1 MSFRYVLTVT
11 LTVLSLGSG
20 PAARAELGFS
30 GHELHGEGQT
40 TYGYLG
46 SAVAISGETAIV
58 GGWGEAQ
65 VFVHVEGNWVVQARL
80 TGDGGRDAFF
90 GSSVAL
96 SGDTAVVGAY
106 REGHEAEGAVYVFV
120 RRGETWTRQ
129 ARLTSG
135 VPGAL
140 DGFGGSVALSGD
152 TLLVGVPD
160 GNGAVTDSGTVEV
173 FARRNGSWRLT
184 TRLLA
189 PGGLAKDDFGSSV
202 ALSAGR
208 ALIGDRRRT
217 IQGISGAG
225 AAYVFAQAGTG
236 WHLEARLTA
245 SDAAALDRF
254 GQAVDLDGDTAIVG
268 AWLADPAGVDSGAA
282 YVFTRI
288 GSTWRQQAKLTAPDA
303 AADDRF
309 GFSVA
314 ISGDRAAAGA
324 PLEDV
329 RGDASGSV
337 YLFQRQ
343 GSTWS
348 LLSKVFADDTLAH
361 DRFGQSL
368 DLQGDTLLAGAFGAS
383 DQTYDSGSAYLFVGP
398 LLRLAVTP
406 AQQTAPPGSVVPI
419 TLFVRNLGPFV
430 LNDVTVNLP
439 SMPACDLFGET
450 LAPGQRKS
458 FVCPVAV
465 GTESLTLEILA
476 RGTAPGLWP
485 PATTAATVRVNVDD
499 GKVRASD
506 QGAASRRIPCAV

>member
-1 MSFRYVLTVT
+1 MSFRHALTVT
-11 LTVLSLGSG
+11 TTVLFLGSV

-30 GHELHGEGQT
+30 GHELHGEGQA

-46 SAVAISGETAIV
+46 SAVAISGDTVIV

-65 VFVHVEGNWVVQARL
+65 VFVPVNGNWVVQARL
-80 TGDGGRDAFF
+80 TGDGERDTFF

-106 REGHEAEGAVYVFV
+106 REGDEAEGAVYVFV
-120 RRGETWTRQ
+120 RQGGIWTRQ

-135 VPGAL
+135 VPGPL
-140 DGFGGSVALSGD
+140 DGFGWSVDVSGN
-152 TLLVGVPD
+152 TLLVGVPNGD
-160 GNGAVTDSGTVEV
+160 GAVTDSGTVEV
-173 FARRNGSWRLT
+173 FVRRNGSWRFAA
-184 TRLLA
+184 RLLV
-189 PGGLAKDDFGSSV
+189 PDGLAKDDFGSSV

-208 ALIGDRRRT
+208 ALVGDRRRT

-225 AAYVFAQAGTG
+225 AAYVFAQAGAS
-236 WHLEARLTA
+236 WSLEARLTA
-245 SDAAALDRF
+245 SDAAPLDRF
-254 GQAVDLDGDTAIVG
+254 GHAVDLDGNTAIVG
-268 AWLADPAGVDSGAA
+268 AWLADPGGHADAGAA
-282 YVFTRI
+282 YVFTRT

-314 ISGDRAAAGA
+314 VSGDRAAAGA

-348 LLSKVFADDTLAH
+348 LLSKVFADDTVAH

-368 DLQGDTLLAGAFGAS
+368 ALQGGTLLAGAYGAT
-383 DQTYDSGSAYLFVGP
+383 DQAYDSGSAYLFVGP
-398 LLRLAVTP
+398 LLRVAVTP

-419 TLFVRNLGPFV
+419 TIFVRNIGPSP
-430 LNDVTVNLP
+430 LSDVTINLP
-439 SMPACDLFGET
+439 SLPSCDVFGET
-450 LAPGQRKS
+450 LTPGQRKS

-476 RGTAPGLWP
+476 RGTAPGIWP
-485 PATTAATVRVNVDD
+485 PATTAATATVLVE
-499 GKVRASD
+499 
-506 QGAASRRIPCAV
+506 